1 MKWRACCFCVF
12 VRPSTVVDPLFL
24 TDYLKLF
31 LGLNPRFSSLFPCS
45 LLFLTFSFFFWKH
58 KRNAFHFVVIHL
70 SSKLW
75 QQNWKYNSRPITN
88 SLIVAF
94 NLYLEQLIIRQLLIV
109 LWAQACLV
117 VYVFHFNG
125 FSFVTSA
132 LFSRQLIVYGFVVV
146 FCSNKSWVMKCIY
159 LGVQFTN

>member
-24 TDYLKLF
+24 TDYLKPF

-70 SSKLW
+70 SL
-75 QQNWKYNSRPITN
+75 QNYDNKIENTIR
-88 SLIVAF
+88 V
-94 NLYLEQLIIRQLLIV
+94 QLQI
-109 LWAQACLV
+109 
-117 VYVFHFNG
+117 H
-125 FSFVTSA
+125 
-132 LFSRQLIVYGFVVV
+132 
-146 FCSNKSWVMKCIY
+146 
-159 LGVQFTN
+159 